1 MPYFW
6 YSRFTFYDIRRIT
19 WNCWDPFRLA
29 CYLRQAVAQARA
41 ENLRWF
47 PPYLRCVTDALDR
60 IPFGFGSFDKNSH
73 WKWRSKSLEICWKM
87 EPKWRH
93 KSAKSHKIVKQI
105 HAASHESTYVHKN
118 GKPSWITYPRK
129 LDFDALAYTGAQF
142 ALFHNW
148 SDCDL
153 IGGPRPAKSTPGS
166 TYRSK
171 KMEVERFMK
180 HVKNVT
186 TKVPTSV
193 TNMLQKEGLKKL
205 EFLFF
210 LEPYPR
216 MVSKASPDRLQ
227 GLKAC

>member
-1 MPYFW
+1 MPSTGF
-6 YSRFTFYDIRRIT
+6 RFDFNILIKKRH
-19 WNCWDPFRLA
+19 WN
-29 CYLRQAVAQARA
+29 
-41 ENLRWF
+41 
-47 PPYLRCVTDALDR
+47 
-60 IPFGFGSFDKNSH
+60 
-73 WKWRSKSLEICWKM
+73 WRSTSLQMCWNM

-129 LDFDALAYTGAQF
+129 LDFDALAHTGAQF

-153 IGGPRPAKSTPGS
+153 IGGQRPAKSTPGS
-166 TYRSK
+166 AYRSK

-180 HVKNVT
+180 HVKTVT

-193 TNMLQKEGLKKL
+193 TNMFQKEGPQKL
-205 EFLFF
+205 LFG
-210 LEPYPR
+210 
-216 MVSKASPDRLQ
+216 VV
-227 GLKAC
+227 